1 MAKSTIIELVWDCP
15 YCHTKEIQGHEYI
28 CPNCGRRRGEETKF
42 YRPDVDVIVKGP
54 IDKRPDWYCDSC
66 GSYNKAAALNCHSC
80 GAPRSTETYFDVQER
95 LKEKTAVHQISS
107 DITVNDDCEEDGY
120 TPSSEPTHDTPVYD
134 ATPVTDYSQPK
145 PVARTQKR
153 TSFHSFNMK
162 WLAII
167 AILLLGIILLWPK
180 SRVITVNRTDWSR
193 EIQIEQNTL
202 VEENDWSLP
211 ADAVELLYTRQEIH
225 HYDHVLDH
233 YETVTEYKTR
243 EVFDG
248 YDTYYTYNDLGNGY
262 AERVEHQTP
271 KYHTESYTETHEEPV
286 YRDEPVYRTKYYYT
300 IWRYKYHHS
309 VTVSD
314 YSDITH
320 TVEPY
325 WPEYQLS
332 NKQRVGTRI
341 EKYTITCTKGK
352 KEKIYTCDYELWS
365 QFIPGKNYKVKTA
378 FGRITKIVL

>member
-1 MAKSTIIELVWDCP
+1 MSTIVEMVWDCP
-15 YCHTKEIQGHEYI
+15 YCHTKGILGHKYI
-28 CPNCGRRRGEETKF
+28 CPNCGRRRTKETKF
-42 YRPDVDVIVKGP
+42 YLPDVDKVVEEP

-66 GSYNKAAALNCHSC
+66 GSYNKAADSNCSSC
-80 GAPRSTETYFDVQER
+80 GAPHTDITYFDVQGQ
-95 LKEKTAVHQISS
+95 LKTATDPIAENISTP
-107 DITVNDDCEEDGY
+107 DGGKNDGNVDY
-120 TPSSEPTHDTPVYD
+120 EPLLPHKSALNLAP
-134 ATPVTDYSQPK
+134 
-145 PVARTQKR
+145 TQR
-153 TSFHSFNMK
+153 HRNTFS
-162 WLAII
+162 IVI
-167 AILLLGIILLWPK
+167 AILAIFLGIILWPK
-180 SRVITVNRTDWSR
+180 SKVITVNRTDWSR
-193 EIQIEQNTL
+193 SIQIEQNTL

-271 KYHTESYTETHEEPV
+271 KYRTESYTETHEEPV

-325 WPEYQLS
+325 WPKYQLS
-332 NKQRVGTRI
+332 NKQRVGARI
-341 EKYTITCTKGK
+341 ENYSITCTKKGK
-352 KEKIYTCDYELWS
+352 KEKTYTCNYDIWS
-365 QFIPGKNYKVKTA
+365 QMIPGNSYKVNTA
-378 FGRITKIVL
+378 FGRITKIIE

>member
-1 MAKSTIIELVWDCP
+1 MANTIIELVWDCP
-15 YCHTKEIQGHEYI
+15 YCHTKYIQGHEYI

-66 GSYNKAAALNCHSC
+66 GSYNKAADLNCHSC
-80 GAPRSTETYFDVQER
+80 GAPRSTETYFDVQKR

-107 DITVNDDCEEDGY
+107 DIIVNDDCEEDGY
-120 TPSSEPTHDTPVYD
+120 TPFSEPTHDTPVYD

-180 SRVITVNRTDWSR
+180 CKTITVNRTDWSR
-193 EIQIEQNTL
+193 SIQIEQNTL
-202 VEENDWSLP
+202 VEENDWNLP
-211 ADAVELLYTRQEIH
+211 SDAEELLYTRQEIH

-271 KYHTESYTETHEEPV
+271 KYRTESYTEMHEEPV

-332 NKQRVGTRI
+332 NKQRIGAHI
-341 EKYTITCTKGK
+341 EKYAITCTECK
-352 KEKIYTCDYELWS
+352 KQKNYTCDYELWV
-365 QFIPGKNYKVKTA
+365 QFIPGDTYKVKTA
-378 FGRITKIVL
+378 FGRITKIIE